1 MCFPVVADL
10 ADDCRDEPEQRC
22 VVGEQRG
29 DTGTAFDLVVE
40 SIGLVAGSQPPSVS
54 DWKGEGS
61 ECFGD
66 VVLEPA
72 GKSGGAL
79 LVASDGILES
89 PIGLGGILGVDDAPD
104 ILNHLGSY

>member
-1 MCFPVVADL
+1 MATRV
-10 ADDCRDEPEQRC
+10 QRLISFIASF
-22 VVGEQRG
+22 E
-29 DTGTAFDLVVE
+29 
-40 SIGLVAGSQPPSVS
+40 LVAASQPASVS

-61 ECFGD
+61 ERFGD

-72 GKSGGAL
+72 GKSGSAL

-104 ILNHLGSY
+104 ILNYLGPH